1 MARLG
6 LFKAKFFKTS
16 EADDNNVISEPLGER
31 IAYVSLVIQDRSVI
45 PRWTKNEC
53 K

>member
-16 EADDNNVISEPLGER
+16 EADNDNAISEPKGER
-31 IAYVSLVIQDRSVI
+31 NADVSLVIKNRSVR
-45 PRWTKNEC
+45 PRRTK
-53 K
+53 KQWM